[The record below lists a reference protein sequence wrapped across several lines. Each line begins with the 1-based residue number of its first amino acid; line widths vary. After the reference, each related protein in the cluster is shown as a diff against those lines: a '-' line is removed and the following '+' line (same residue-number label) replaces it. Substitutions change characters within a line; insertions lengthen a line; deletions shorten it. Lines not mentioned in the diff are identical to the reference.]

1 MNSASSAQTRA
12 RRRVDAH
19 PGSGGPMMDLF
30 LMIAAVALVAAIV
43 SFVLYSHWQEFHG
56 DNHF

>member
-1 MNSASSAQTRA
+1 MET
-12 RRRVDAH
+12 
-19 PGSGGPMMDLF
+19 L
-30 LMIAAVALVAAIV
+30 LTIAALAVLVAVV

>member
-1 MNSASSAQTRA
+1 
-12 RRRVDAH
+12 
-19 PGSGGPMMDLF
+19 MMDLF

>member
-1 MNSASSAQTRA
+1 MGLILTITA
-12 RRRVDAH
+12 
-19 PGSGGPMMDLF
+19 M
-30 LMIAAVALVAAIV
+30 AVVLAIV